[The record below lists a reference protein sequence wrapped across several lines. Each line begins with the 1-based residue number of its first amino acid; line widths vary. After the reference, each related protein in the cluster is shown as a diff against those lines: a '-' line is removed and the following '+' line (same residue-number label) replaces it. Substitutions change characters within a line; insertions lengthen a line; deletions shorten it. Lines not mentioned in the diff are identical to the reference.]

1 MSSELT
7 RREAL
12 RYVAT
17 LMGGVLSAPAVLGTL
32 DGCSAKNNAWTPVF
46 LTAQQGALVA
56 EVAEIMIPRTDTPG
70 AIDVGVPAFIDAML
84 QDSYARED
92 QERFTA
98 GLAQLEQRAKEQGG
112 AFLKLDRARRIAL
125 VRSVHD
131 TAVVAEQQMNVQTN
145 DLRRPFILMMKELV
159 LLGYFT
165 SEVGATRVL
174 QYVPIPGGYHGCIP
188 VSQAG
193 NARAWAQIEPLWF

>member
-7 RREAL
+7 RRAAL
-12 RYVAT
+12 RHVAAV
-17 LMGGVLSAPAVLGTL
+17 MGVGLSAPVILGIL
-32 DGCSAKNNAWTPVF
+32 DGCSAKKAWKPVF

-70 AIDVGVPAFIDAML
+70 AIDVGVPAFIEAML
-84 QDSYARED
+84 QDTYARED
-92 QERFTA
+92 QERFIA
-98 GLAQLEQRAKEQGG
+98 GLAQLEEQAREQGG
-112 AFLKLDRARRIAL
+112 AFLKLERAQRVAL
-125 VRSVHD
+125 VRSAHD
-131 TAVVAEQQMNVQTN
+131 AAVVAEGQTKTQTS

-174 QYVPIPGGYHGCIP
+174 QYIPIPGDYHGCVP

-193 NARAWAQIEPLWF
+193 NGRAWAQ